1 MPKNMENN
9 EFLKS
14 LADDTDGLV
23 CYECLANNISE
34 ITDPELTQL
43 IDRMIA
49 VDHNGQFL
57 ASTAKYLHAI
67 DPARF
72 AQAIKTLVSA
82 TIDKDREHRYLADL
96 MAAIYGPD
104 CLANADQLTL
114 TDNNFRRIYK
124 RLYPKANAI

>member
-1 MPKNMENN
+1 MDNN

-14 LADDTDGLV
+14 LANDTDGLV

-34 ITDPELTQL
+34 ISDQELTRL
-43 IDRMIA
+43 IDRMIE

-96 MAAIYGPD
+96 MVAIYGPD
-104 CLANADQLTL
+104 CQQNADQLIL

-124 RLYPKANAI
+124 RLYPKANTL